1 MHGLIGAALHEAE
14 RWDLVDRN
22 VAIRATPPPVHA
34 AQVKAPTPQQV
45 QATARK
51 AEEVEPGLA
60 SFILMAALT
69 GARRG
74 ELRTLRWPDVD
85 WQVATLAIARSVFEI
100 HGGGWA
106 EKATKT
112 HAERR
117 IGLEVPSGGFVF
129 SRSPVGAEPYM
140 PALVTKFTT
149 RIARTAGVKTHL
161 HEMRHFSTTEMIAA
175 GIDVRTAAG
184 RLGHADASVT
194 LRVYSHALEQR
205 VSRPQPTM
213 FGDARHRGDPD
224 EPACGR
230 P

>member
-1 MHGLIGAALHEAE
+1 MGDLLDRFLAHSDSLGRSPTTMVKCRQIADAVVRPELGKTRLAKLTAADLDRLYDTLTAKGNKATTVRRVHALIGAALHQAE
-14 RWDLVDRN
+14 CWELVDRN
-22 VAIRATPPPVHA
+22 VALRATPPPVHV

-45 QATARK
+45 QAIVRK
-51 AEEVEPGLA
+51 AEEVEPALA

-117 IGLEVPSGGFVF
+117 IGRDGVGMAVLEP
-129 SRSPVGAEPYM
+129 
-140 PALVTKFTT
+140 
-149 RIARTAGVKTHL
+149 
-161 HEMRHFSTTEMIAA
+161 
-175 GIDVRTAAG
+175 
-184 RLGHADASVT
+184 
-194 LRVYSHALEQR
+194 
-205 VSRPQPTM
+205 
-213 FGDARHRGDPD
+213 HR
-224 EPACGR
+224 A
-230 P
+230 